1 MDSVQREEVVVPPVT
16 PMSER
21 SLGRRFL
28 KNSAV
33 LAVGWNIN
41 AVGRL
46 VAAGLVVRTLGVN
59 VFGEYALLV
68 VWLTIAEWILDF
80 GSTEVFVR
88 EANQE
93 PEQRSRMV
101 RVFLALKGIQAPV
114 AVLVLVTGLIA
125 MQYSHEIVRAGFLA
139 SLSLFFTAGVVF
151 CRANFKAALTMERE
165 VLSEFVSVLVML
177 PLIVAVAHFGWGVM
191 GLMATYVVSRAVFCT
206 GCVWQSRD
214 QVNFSIRGVNLRDIG
229 WGIHSIFAIG
239 IIGFVVVLYSA
250 VDLLVLSRTTSIA
263 GVAVYSAALRFT
275 MPLTMALNAI
285 AVSVYPVLS
294 LLKSPEQFHK
304 TCQRAVD
311 ITVLLGCLALV
322 CLWCGAEFFMS
333 LLGRGV
339 VYGADALRIL
349 AVVCVI
355 KAVPMVIGPAL
366 FLVRAQRYALA
377 YMLMALSVKIA
388 VIAGMALKFGY
399 MGAAFGS
406 LFVETFFL
414 TPVTMF
420 FVQRFTGYTMKF
432 PTILR
437 LIPIVVVII
446 LITRKLLPQG
456 NILGAVVA
464 GLLYPLL
471 VVGLRVVNPTEI
483 LTFLRAHRSEESSA

>member
-1 MDSVQREEVVVPPVT
+1 M
-16 PMSER
+16 
-21 SLGRRFL
+21 L
-28 KNSAV
+28 
-33 LAVGWNIN
+33 
-41 AVGRL
+41 
-46 VAAGLVVRTLGVN
+46 
-59 VFGEYALLV
+59 
-68 VWLTIAEWILDF
+68 
-80 GSTEVFVR
+80 
-88 EANQE
+88 
-93 PEQRSRMV
+93 
-101 RVFLALKGIQAPV
+101 FLARSSARDASGNHGIRS
-114 AVLVLVTGLIA
+114 TSRFEELI
-125 MQYSHEIVRAGFLA
+125 Y
-139 SLSLFFTAGVVF
+139 
-151 CRANFKAALTMERE
+151 
-165 VLSEFVSVLVML
+165 
-177 PLIVAVAHFGWGVM
+177 
-191 GLMATYVVSRAVFCT
+191 ATSD
-206 GCVWQSRD
+206 G
-214 QVNFSIRGVNLRDIG
+214 
-229 WGIHSIFAIG
+229 GIHSIFAIG